1 MKIAVSFFAG
11 WLVSSPAFALG
22 YIEDEQSYNGHIE
35 LHNQVEYHTIRIFI
49 GQGNLRVW
57 TDSYGSGA
65 NFDPIIALGHNG
77 ELVAQNDDTMTVKPL
92 YQGKR
97 DAGLVLNK
105 LPIGTYVVTITAYP
119 NFPRTTHIGDGFAYD
134 NVGPIPIE
142 VWCQPAHVGIGCHVE
157 RHFSLHWSVE

>member
-11 WLVSSPAFALG
+11 WLLSSPAFALG

-77 ELVAQNDDTMTVKPL
+77 ELVAQNDDTMTVKPST
-92 YQGKR
+92 R
-97 DAGLVLNK
+97 AS
-105 LPIGTYVVTITAYP
+105 AM
-119 NFPRTTHIGDGFAYD
+119 
-134 NVGPIPIE
+134 
-142 VWCQPAHVGIGCHVE
+142 PASC
-157 RHFSLHWSVE
+157 